1 MQLIGLGNLVTKIL
15 VAMITYTYKAFK
27 FLLTYISKGLGK
39 VIEISFEYLIKLFY
53 QIYRFIRR

>member
-15 VAMITYTYKAFK
+15 VAIINYTYKLFK

-39 VIEISFEYLIKLFY
+39 SIDVSFEYLIKLVY